1 MSNLEVIINRL
12 AEGLKEVVDGFFSGR
27 DALFVLDLGLQDMLL
42 VDFIVG
48 VLLSY
53 LGHHGGHNRGNRV
66 LTFLVRQE
74 RLAIGSEI
82 VLVQVVLVV

>member
-1 MSNLEVIINRL
+1 MHVIIHRL
-12 AEGLKEVVDGFFSGR
+12 AEGLKEVIDGLFCGR
-27 DALFVLDLGLQDMLL
+27 DALFVLDLGLQDVLL

-48 VLLSY
+48 VLLGD

-66 LTFLVRQE
+66 LPFLVRE
-74 RLAIGSEI
+74 EGLAVGGEI